1 MEDQTL
7 QQKDHL
13 QVLGGKSY
21 EQNFLANI
29 EAVNLFDILAKN
41 SVDLEKVISCRKEM
55 SHFMKFNIILLDLH
69 KTNKMNI
76 LASTSI
82 LVDEYFEEPKDLL
95 KCLDENN
102 TYLLRKEL
110 LEKFPNPK
118 RSKNAFSQ
126 FMYS

>member
-1 MEDQTL
+1 MEEQTL

-69 KTNKMNI
+69 KTKKLNI

-82 LVDEYFEEPKDLL
+82 LVEEYFEEPKELV

-110 LEKFPNPK
+110 LEKFLHK
-118 RSKNAFSQ
+118 DKNLT
-126 FMYS
+126 